1 MISVVGGERPS
12 VDWGG
17 EIGSDGVLGVDNP
30 PRMGARLLDSQLAIC
45 GVLVGDIFAARQSV
59 EAGVV

>member
-1 MISVVGGERPS
+1 M
-12 VDWGG
+12 
-17 EIGSDGVLGVDNP
+17 DNP